1 MNKTVRVGAI
11 QEIHYLRRLGSVLA
25 TVRYSRKKDLLVS
38 EAIVRVFNYIMD
50 TSFLACSYAF
60 RLNLSLER
68 FMRGIRDIEEQPF
81 LIYHLDLDLSYGF
94 VNRER
99 LKKKRIPFLMKIKDI
114 FYSFF
119 SNKVYDKNGKCSAI
133 NKGRG
138 IPPVGLLS
146 IVLPVGLL
154 SIVLINLY
162 LDEMYRMVSVVLPR
176 DWKYFRYQTQVII
189 VISEQSVKKG
199 TKPIPD
205 ERIKEIT

>member
-11 QEIHYLRRLGSVLA
+11 QEIHYLQRLGSVLA

-68 FMRGIRDIEEQPF
+68 FMRDIRDIEEQPF

-99 LKKKRIPFLMKIKDI
+99 LKKKLIPFFNENQGMLNLFDS
-114 FYSFF
+114 FFF
-119 SNKVYDKNGKCSAI
+119 SNQVFDKNGKCCAI

-138 IPPVGLLS
+138 IPPVALLS
-146 IVLPVGLL
+146 IVF
-154 SIVLINLY
+154 INLD
-162 LDEMYRMVSVVLPR
+162 LDEMDRMVSVVLPR
-176 DWKYFRYQTQVII
+176 DWKDFRYQTQVII